1 MALSGALLFVLGLS
15 LPARAQERARTV
27 SPDTLSG
34 LVFDEVTGRPVAEAS
49 VTLTDVEDGHIVV
62 EAASDEGGRFSVPVS
77 PGRYWLVASRAGF
90 AASPPRE
97 VRWDE
102 ASESVEGLLLRL
114 RTLDREALA
123 VRASPDP
130 DVEGARLIGRVV
142 DRDSGRPVFDAEV
155 ELGASGLRT
164 LTDRNGMFVFQEVP
178 PGTEVLR
185 IRHLAYGEE
194 VKGLVLE
201 EGQAYRVEG
210 KVSMEPI
217 EMEGIEVTATSR
229 PRFRQLD
236 ELRWRME
243 RELGGEYI
251 LAEELRTRGYPPVAA
266 TLRSLPGVDVQK
278 SRFLWRVR
286 VARCASPA
294 NRGEPVIY
302 VDGIK
307 VHSPGTGKPQWIWSE
322 IVSMDVEAIE
332 VYKGAATVP
341 PEYAGSDAACGA
353 IVIWTKRGG

>member
-1 MALSGALLFVLGLS
+1 
-15 LPARAQERARTV
+15 
-27 SPDTLSG
+27 
-34 LVFDEVTGRPVAEAS
+34 
-49 VTLTDVEDGHIVV
+49 
-62 EAASDEGGRFSVPVS
+62 
-77 PGRYWLVASRAGF
+77 
-90 AASPPRE
+90 
-97 VRWDE
+97 
-102 ASESVEGLLLRL
+102 VEGLLLRL

-236 ELRWRME
+236 GLRWRME
-243 RELGGEYI
+243 RGLGGEYI
-251 LAEELRTRGYPPVAA
+251 LAEELRTRGYPPPAA
-266 TLRSLPGVDVQK
+266 ALRSLPGVDVQR
-278 SRFLWRVR
+278 SRFLWRVVFR
-286 VARCASPA
+286 RGCTPA
-294 NRGEPVIY
+294 IY

-307 VHSPGTGKPQWIWSE
+307 VSDSGEPQWIWSE
-322 IVSMDVEAIE
+322 IVSMDVEAME
-332 VYKGAATVP
+332 VYKGPATLP
-341 PEYAGSDAACGA
+341 GEFAGVGVQCAV
-353 IVIWTKRGG
+353 VIWTKRGG

>member
-1 MALSGALLFVLGLS
+1 MAHPLTALLPFLGLM
-15 LPARAQERARTV
+15 LAVQGPLLAQTV
-27 SPDTLSG
+27 PDTLSG

-49 VTLTDVEDGHIVV
+49 VTLTDFQDGRTVA
-62 EAASDEGGRFSVPVS
+62 EATSDEGGRFSVPVS
-77 PGRYWLVASRAGF
+77 PGRYWLVASRGGF

-243 RELGGEYI
+243 RGLGGEYI
-251 LAEELRTRGYPPVAA
+251 LAEELRTRGYPPPAEA
-266 TLRSLPGVDVQK
+266 LRSIPGVDVTR
-278 SRFLWRVR
+278 SRFLWRVGFR
-286 VARCASPA
+286 RGCTPA
-294 NRGEPVIY
+294 IY

-307 VHSPGTGKPQWIWSE
+307 VSDSGEPQWIWSE
-322 IVSMDVEAIE
+322 IVSMDVEAME
-332 VYKGAATVP
+332 VYKGPATLP
-341 PEYAGSDAACGA
+341 AQFAGVGVKCAVA
-353 IVIWTKRGG
+353 IWTKRGG